1 MNISTGPNPLTGT
14 LEDHGIPVSLP
25 EISFTQ
31 HLTKMQHHTTET
43 DLTPTDLLFLY
54 GTSLYQVIPRKW
66 RGLCTTVAIVLN
78 LKVYF
83 PGPNGNFKGI
93 SKTSN
98 QSSITEI
105 DEEPA
110 HSLT

>member
-1 MNISTGPNPLTGT
+1 
-14 LEDHGIPVSLP
+14 
-25 EISFTQ
+25 
-31 HLTKMQHHTTET
+31 MQHHTTET
-43 DLTPTDLLFLY
+43 DPTPSGLLFLY

-66 RGLCTTVAIVLN
+66 RGLCTTVSVVLN

-83 PGPNGNFKGI
+83 PGPNGNFEGNLKLGII